1 MVVKQLQEHFFVSYN
16 LGKTFCCNQQ
26 CYSTCKF
33 FAFARPIIF
42 LYTHHDTIQQSTI
55 KNSIIIDLFMTCW
68 YTISAVYIGTQLV
81 SHPDTHPKHTHS
93 FFFSVSCSHT
103 SSPTMTPQSKTPT
116 LSSVWLTRGRP
127 GWTVSQLLLN
137 KPERIP
143 GHNKSPVYAPVAFYC
158 TQGIPF
164 KSGLYSLHILL
175 CVCVSTCAHSLVL
188 DTAGQEEF
196 GAMRE
201 QYMRTG
207 EGFLLVF
214 SVTDRGR
221 WVTVL
226 IKWKLA
232 AKRSALFLSFCL
244 HIYVYPSQL
253 LSRVLLPCF
262 SHSSKTINLV
272 AILSLVAART
282 SGDCCCFSFSL
293 SFVLLA
299 CSYSLISLSWVQ

>member
-143 GHNKSPVYAPVAFYC
+143 GHNKSPVYVPVAFL
-158 TQGIPF
+158 
-164 KSGLYSLHILL
+164 LYSRNSFQKWSLL
-175 CVCVSTCAHSLVL
+175 ASHSPVCVRVYVCTLSSSRH
-188 DTAGQEEF
+188 G
-196 GAMRE
+196 
-201 QYMRTG
+201 RTG
-207 EGFLLVF
+207 RVRSHER
-214 SVTDRGR
+214 TIHEDRGGLPAR
-221 WVTVL
+221 
-226 IKWKLA
+226 
-232 AKRSALFLSFCL
+232 
-244 HIYVYPSQL
+244 L
-253 LSRVLLPCF
+253 LSHWQRKVSDS
-262 SHSSKTINLV
+262 SHQV
-272 AILSLVAART
+272 EAR
-282 SGDCCCFSFSL
+282 S
-293 SFVLLA
+293 
-299 CSYSLISLSWVQ
+299 